1 MRRSESLNLRSSQF
15 KSHFME
21 QQRVIAYQLDLF
33 HSLEQDAMCPS
44 HNRDTVSGA
53 EARKALQVEGAG
65 EQGRALARNLMQ
77 IVCSHDN
84 IRRAY
89 KRVKQNK
96 GVAGIDGMV
105 TGEFADWYRKEG
117 ENLLRELQSGR
128 YQPQAVK
135 PVEIR
140 KPNGG
145 MRRLGIPTVTD
156 RIIQQAIA
164 QVLSPLYEREFSDH
178 SYGFRPNRNAHQA
191 LRKAAGYVESGR
203 TIVVDMDL
211 ENFFDVVH
219 HNRLMHRL
227 TEIIGDKTLLK
238 LIRKYLQSGILIDG
252 VVSQRTEGTPQGS
265 PLSPLLSNIVLDEL
279 DKELEERGHKF
290 VRYADDCNIFVR
302 SQKAGER
309 VKQSVSNFI
318 RDKLKLK
325 VNEEKSRVCPSSQT
339 KFLGYTI
346 QRDGNLAI
354 AKESLR
360 RIKDKIRKITKRNRG
375 RSFYQIIT
383 ELTPALRGWLMYFQY
398 ARCQH
403 LLRNLDSWI
412 RRKLRC
418 YRIKQCKRTY
428 TLQKFLV
435 SLGVANWQSWI
446 LALSGKGFWRLSG
459 CPQVHQALG
468 TQWFDTLGL
477 YNLSLNYARLNNLR
491 KPPSTR
497 VC

>member
-1 MRRSESLNLRSSQF
+1 
-15 KSHFME
+15 ME
-21 QQRVIAYQLDLF
+21 QQRVIAYQMDLF
-33 HSLEQDAMCPS
+33 QSQEQDAVCPS

-53 EARKALQVEGAG
+53 EARKALQVERAG

-77 IVCSHDN
+77 VVCLHDN
-84 IRRAY
+84 IKRAY

-105 TGEFADWYRKEG
+105 TGEFADWFRKEG
-117 ENLLRELQSGR
+117 ENLLKELQSGR

-135 PVEIR
+135 LAAIR

-164 QVLSPLYEREFSDH
+164 QVLSPLYERQFSDH
-178 SYGFRPNRNAHQA
+178 SYGFRPNRNAHMA
-191 LRKAAGYVESGR
+191 LKKAGGYVESGR

-211 ENFFDVVH
+211 EDFFDVVH

-227 TEIIGDKTLLK
+227 TTTIGDKILLK
-238 LIRKYLQSGILIDG
+238 LIRKYLQSGIMIDG

-279 DKELEERGHKF
+279 DKELEKRGHKF
-290 VRYADDCNIFVR
+290 VRYADDFNIFVR

-309 VKQSVSNFI
+309 VLQSVSNFI

-325 VNEEKSRVCPSSQT
+325 VNDKKSRVCPSNQT
-339 KFLGYTI
+339 KFLGYSI
-346 QRDGNLAI
+346 QRDGSLTI
-354 AKESLR
+354 ARESLS

-375 RSFYQIIT
+375 RSLKQIIT
-383 ELTPALRGWLMYFQY
+383 ELIPVLRGWLLYFQY
-398 ARCQH
+398 ARCQQ
-403 LLRNLDSWI
+403 LLRNLDAWI

-428 TLQKFLV
+428 TLQRFLA
-435 SLGVANWQSWI
+435 SLGVEKWQSWI
-446 LALSGKGFWRLSG
+446 LALSGKGFWRRSS
-459 CPQVHQALG
+459 CPQVNQAMG
-468 TQWFDTLGL
+468 TQWFDKQGL
-477 YNLSLNYARLNNLR
+477 YNLSWNYVRLTNLK

-497 VC
+497 VRWVV